1 VGYGEHSLNLKLT
14 SLYFDVLFRLWAVRN
29 SQANKG
35 MRPDFEEHVRCLMAT
50 GCTSRQTR
58 EGLLLNAAQ
67 FLCND
72 ELELYRSEIPTVEWF
87 SKQREALGM
96 ESYLY
101 TFMRIA
107 GCDSIRQWGFDET
120 KIDGHDTFNQ
130 WAMLVD
136 VEAIGSITTPLL
148 TC

>member
-1 VGYGEHSLNLKLT
+1 
-14 SLYFDVLFRLWAVRN
+14 
-29 SQANKG
+29 
-35 MRPDFEEHVRCLMAT
+35 M
-50 GCTSRQTR
+50 
-58 EGLLLNAAQ
+58 
-67 FLCND
+67 
-72 ELELYRSEIPTVEWF
+72 YRSEIPKVEQF

-136 VEAIGSITTPLL
+136 VEAIGRINIPVPT
-148 TC
+148 